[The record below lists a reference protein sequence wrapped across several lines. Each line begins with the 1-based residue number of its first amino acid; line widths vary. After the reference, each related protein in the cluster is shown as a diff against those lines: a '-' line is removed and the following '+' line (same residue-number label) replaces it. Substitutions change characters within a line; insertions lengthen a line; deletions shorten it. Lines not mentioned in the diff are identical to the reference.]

1 MQRQI
6 FYQLIMKNPT
16 ETKMY
21 NDMMMQPSFK
31 IGINKI
37 SEDKEL
43 RIVHLYTNV
52 QNSII
57 VIDSKVGI
65 PLYDYDVK
73 VKKYESQVV
82 SLTDEEKN
90 KAKEIVLDDPFIK
103 RLNIKSITAEN
114 PTVYMPSFEKDLLYR
129 VGEVKVTLPDEK
141 IITVFVDLTRNRI
154 LDIIDTENVLGELIT
169 KDSEIHN
176 FLYMFDGE

>member
-1 MQRQI
+1 M
-6 FYQLIMKNPT
+6 
-16 ETKMY
+16 
-21 NDMMMQPSFK
+21 
-31 IGINKI
+31 
-37 SEDKEL
+37 
-43 RIVHLYTNV
+43 
-52 QNSII
+52 
-57 VIDSKVGI
+57 
-65 PLYDYDVK
+65 K

>member
-1 MQRQI
+1 
-6 FYQLIMKNPT
+6 MKNPT

-65 PLYDYDVK
+65 PL
-73 VKKYESQVV
+73 
-82 SLTDEEKN
+82 
-90 KAKEIVLDDPFIK
+90 
-103 RLNIKSITAEN
+103 
-114 PTVYMPSFEKDLLYR
+114 
-129 VGEVKVTLPDEK
+129 
-141 IITVFVDLTRNRI
+141 
-154 LDIIDTENVLGELIT
+154 
-169 KDSEIHN
+169 
-176 FLYMFDGE
+176 